1 MTNPLSILIIIVVI
15 ITVVV
20 ITVVIITVA
29 IITVVIIIVVIFT
42 VVIISSNS
50 LLVFVVGTIFC
61 VSGLFFTIIT
71 ANMCC

>member
-1 MTNPLSILIIIVVI
+1 MTNPLSILIITVVI
-15 ITVVV
+15 
-20 ITVVIITVA
+20 ITVVIITVV
-29 IITVVIIIVVIFT
+29 IITVVIII

-61 VSGLFFTIIT
+61 VSGSFFMIIT